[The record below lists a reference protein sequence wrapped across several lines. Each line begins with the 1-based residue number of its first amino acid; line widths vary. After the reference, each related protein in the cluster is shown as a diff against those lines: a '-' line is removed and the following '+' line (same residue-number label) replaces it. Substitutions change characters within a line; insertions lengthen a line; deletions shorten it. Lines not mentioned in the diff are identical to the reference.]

1 MADKH
6 NPAHS
11 HRLLMGVMIVTAF
24 LSMWISNSAS
34 TAMMLPI
41 TNAILEQ
48 LKVIEMQIE
57 EEHPNTPVDNLS
69 FEPDAPQIQQESSEK
84 EAPRLEDRAGEY
96 GNIMCRGS
104 WMFNDLIFAPS
115 CSG

>member
-1 MADKH
+1 MADEH

-24 LSMWISNSAS
+24 LSMWISNSAA

-48 LKVIEMQIE
+48 LKDIEMQIE
-57 EEHPNTPVDNLS
+57 EERQNTPVDDLS
-69 FEPDAPQIQQESSEK
+69 FKPEAPHIQQESSEK
-84 EAPRLEDRAGEY
+84 EAARLEDRAGE
-96 GNIMCRGS
+96 
-104 WMFNDLIFAPS
+104 
-115 CSG
+115 

>member
-1 MADKH
+1 MADEH

-24 LSMWISNSAS
+24 LSMWISNSAA

-48 LKVIEMQIE
+48 LKGIEMQIE
-57 EEHPNTPVDNLS
+57 EEHQSTPVDGLS
-69 FEPDAPQIQQESSEK
+69 FQPEGLQIQQESPEK
-84 EAPRLEDRAGEY
+84 EAAQLEDRAGEK
-96 GNIMCRGS
+96 R
-104 WMFNDLIFAPS
+104 WA
-115 CSG
+115 SGLLKVQ

>member
-1 MADKH
+1 MADEH

-24 LSMWISNSAS
+24 LSMWISNSAA

-48 LKVIEMQIE
+48 LKDIEMQIE
-57 EEHPNTPVDNLS
+57 EERQNTPGDELS
-69 FEPDAPQIQQESSEK
+69 FEPEAPQIQQESSEK
-84 EAPRLEDRAGEY
+84 ESAQQEDRAGE
-96 GNIMCRGS
+96 
-104 WMFNDLIFAPS
+104 
-115 CSG
+115 

>member
-1 MADKH
+1 MTVKE
-6 NPAHS
+6 NPKQLSLS

-48 LKVIEMQIE
+48 LKEIEMQIE
-57 EEHPNTPVDNLS
+57 DEHQKAAEDDPSLELDASETQEQSSGKEEA
-69 FEPDAPQIQQESSEK
+69 E
-84 EAPRLEDRAGEY
+84 LEHRAGT
-96 GNIMCRGS
+96 
-104 WMFNDLIFAPS
+104 
-115 CSG
+115 